1 MKVFELKSHLQATEN
16 EGKSKHIGKVTEFRN
31 VRVLQLQLLAGTV
44 VPEHNTDADVII
56 SIQKGSAIIDFQGT
70 KISLNSGQLLHID
83 ALELH
88 SVEALED
95 MEALVVRIQADPATT

>member
-1 MKVFELKSHLQATEN
+1 MNIFQLPSHLHGQDSQ
-16 EGKSKHIGKVTEFRN
+16 GKNKHIGKVTEFRN

-56 SIQKGSAIIDFQGT
+56 SIQKGSAVFDFQGEKVT
-70 KISLNSGQLLHID
+70 LTPGQLLHIN

-95 MEALVVRIQADPATT
+95 MEALVVRIQDDAT